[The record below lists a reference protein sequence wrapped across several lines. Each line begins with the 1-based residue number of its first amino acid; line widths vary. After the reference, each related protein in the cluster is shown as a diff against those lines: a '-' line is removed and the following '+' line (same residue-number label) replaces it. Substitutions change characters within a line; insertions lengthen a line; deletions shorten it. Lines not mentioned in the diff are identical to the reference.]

1 MSLLDQLWDDTI
13 AGPRPDKGLGK
24 LRKQPTFTLRALSSG
39 KESDGGSVEEGVR
52 VTRSIMIVKPTGV
65 TQNDSPPVSPAGST
79 PPVSPFSGTRLSL
92 LSLLLDVRCGFQEK
106 SAEASFVVL
115 IGLLRA

>member
-52 VTRSIMIVKPTGV
+52 VTRSIMIVKPPGV

-79 PPVSPFSGTRLSL
+79 TPVEERLTDFGGGLYRTFTRKQTGPDPEA
-92 LSLLLDVRCGFQEK
+92 LLL
-106 SAEASFVVL
+106 
-115 IGLLRA
+115 LLLMACDI